1 MKKHFNLFILTLALS
16 TITSYAQNVQ
26 NYQGSDTYQTS
37 IFYVPGTVK
46 YSYIS
51 DGNGGVIRHGEY
63 SFVGKNQIDDDNK
76 KVTANFNLTTNYKQ
90 GKFNGSMS
98 VSSSVTGRIWRYYK
112 WIPFSYNLKLTG
124 SFKEGKA
131 AGTFNAELATATGN
145 QTGKDHITATMKEGN
160 FIGAYD
166 YEGMGARGSY
176 LKMKGQLTDKGKLT
190 GTWKVSEANMTFE
203 NDVLIYESSSHAV
216 TPSDVQNVAKL
227 LAEGKLSEDQV
238 RNRGYIVHH
247 KSLPLNSFIYYF
259 LLDKEKDYFGFDQ
272 IKGWDFSGYGEKE
285 YIEISK
291 MDLISQEGFN
301 KILTAMREGKI
312 SNKFVYTEDGRS
324 NNYLNITCYLRPCY
338 NAQDNYYFLSCHTD
352 FHEKYGTFKNEY
364 SGRVILTPNQMEL
377 FKSVQDSLAIASP
390 ITFSTPNFEI
400 FCIDQKKAEALLLDS
415 KEQQN
420 QERVN
425 IKNVCNYL
433 HLYIPREVLS
443 TYIIPEHKADYY
455 QTANM
460 NSRTGDTCYYT
471 VDSLYL
477 IYKNNSQGVG
487 AFSVSY
493 LNQFK
498 AYQQLFEDCQQ
509 KSKNIVRE
517 ANSLSDELKDPKS
530 NSENT
535 INKNFLSDLQKSFEA
550 TLNSVQMSQKE
561 EVIEKVK
568 SIRTQYIQIE
578 EINTQIESNLYKP
591 LSSNYKKLLNQ
602 LLAKPE
608 FKNIDELK
616 KYESNMPQII
626 NMQHLYMNIS
636 KQMTDV
642 STANTELIEMA
653 GKQYADALKSYAP
666 IYKTNI
672 AISNVNKIEDLTNLM
687 SQLDALKAEQQ
698 LRKNYIE
705 LRKEADQLNT
715 ELTELCAS
723 TKNCKKLYSALF
735 KELPMRWEDGV
746 DNITVMTS
754 STQTLTSL
762 KEKLSKKDLATFDK
776 ELKDIKK
783 VSDFKQFL
791 GL

>member
-1 MKKHFNLFILTLALS
+1 MKKHFYLFILTLALS
-16 TITSYAQNVQ
+16 TITGYAQNVQ

-37 IFYVPGTVK
+37 IFYIPGTVK

-76 KVTANFNLTTNYKQ
+76 KVTANFNLKTNYKQ

-112 WIPFSYNLKLTG
+112 WIPFSYNLKFTG
-124 SFKEGKA
+124 SFKDGKPN
-131 AGTFNAELATATGN
+131 GTFNAELMNATGN

-166 YEGMGARGSY
+166 YEGMGAGGSY
-176 LKMKGQLTDKGKLT
+176 LKMKGQLSDKGKLT

-203 NDVLIYESSSHAV
+203 NDVLIHESSSVAV

-238 RNRGYIVHH
+238 RNRGFIVHH

-259 LLDKEKDYFGFDQ
+259 FLDKEDYFGFDQ

-301 KILTAMREGKI
+301 KILTAMREGKV
-312 SNKFVYTEDGRS
+312 SDKFVYTEDGRS

-352 FHEKYGTFKNEY
+352 FHKKYGTFKHENL
-364 SGRVILTPNQMEL
+364 GRVILTPKQMEI
-377 FKSVQDSLAIASP
+377 FKSVQDSIAITSP
-390 ITFSTPNFEI
+390 ITFSTSNFET
-400 FCIDQKKAEALLLDS
+400 FSVDPKKAEALLLDS
-415 KEQQN
+415 KELQD
-420 QERVN
+420 QERAN
-425 IKNVCNYL
+425 IKNICNYL
-433 HLYIPREVLS
+433 HQYIPREVLL
-443 TYIIPEHKADYY
+443 TYIIPEHHTHYY

-460 NSRTGDTCYYT
+460 DRRTGDTCYYT

-477 IYKNNSQGVG
+477 IYKNNFQGVG
-487 AFSVSY
+487 AFAVSY

-498 AYQQLFEDCQQ
+498 AYQQFFEDCQQ

-517 ANSLSDELKDPKS
+517 ANSLSDELKNQNS
-530 NSENT
+530 NSEYT

-550 TLNSVQMSQKE
+550 TLNSVQMSQKA

-591 LSSNYKKLLNQ
+591 LLSNYKKLLNQ
-602 LLAKPE
+602 LLAKPKL
-608 FKNIDELK
+608 KNIDELEI
-616 KYESNMPQII
+616 YESNMPQII
-626 NMQHLYMNIS
+626 NMQHLYMDIS
-636 KQMTDV
+636 EQMTDA
-642 STANTELIEMA
+642 STANTELIDMA

-672 AISNVNKIEDLTNLM
+672 AIPNVNKTEDLTNFRA
-687 SQLDALKAEQQ
+687 QLDALKAEQQ

-705 LRKEADQLNT
+705 LRKEADLLNT

-723 TKNCKKLYSALF
+723 TKKCKKLYSALF

-754 STQTLTSL
+754 SIQTLTML
-762 KEKLSKKDLATFDK
+762 KEKLSNKDLATFDK
-776 ELKDIKK
+776 DLKKIKEVK
-783 VSDFKQFL
+783 DFKQFL

>member
-1 MKKHFNLFILTLALS
+1 MKKHFYLFILTLALS
-16 TITSYAQNVQ
+16 TITGYAQNVQ

-76 KVTANFNLTTNYKQ
+76 KVTANFNLKTNYKQ

-112 WIPFSYNLKLTG
+112 WIPFSYNLKFTG
-124 SFKEGKA
+124 SFKDGKPN
-131 AGTFNAELATATGN
+131 GTFNAELMNATGN

-166 YEGMGARGSY
+166 YEGMGAGGSY
-176 LKMKGQLTDKGKLT
+176 LKMKGQLSDKGKLT

-203 NDVLIYESSSHAV
+203 NDVLIHESSSVAV

-238 RNRGYIVHH
+238 RNRGFIVHH

-259 LLDKEKDYFGFDQ
+259 FLDKEDYFGFDQ

-301 KILTAMREGKI
+301 KILTAMREGKV
-312 SNKFVYTEDGRS
+312 SDKFVYTEDGRS

-352 FHEKYGTFKNEY
+352 FHKKYGTFKHENL
-364 SGRVILTPNQMEL
+364 GRVILTPKQMEI
-377 FKSVQDSLAIASP
+377 FKSVQDSIAITSP
-390 ITFSTPNFEI
+390 ITFSTSNFET
-400 FCIDQKKAEALLLDS
+400 FSVDPKKAEALLLDS
-415 KEQQN
+415 KELQD
-420 QERVN
+420 QERAN
-425 IKNVCNYL
+425 IKNICNYL
-433 HLYIPREVLS
+433 HQYIPREVLL
-443 TYIIPEHKADYY
+443 TYIIPEHHTHYY

-460 NSRTGDTCYYT
+460 DRRTGDTCYYT

-477 IYKNNSQGVG
+477 IYKNNFQGVG
-487 AFSVSY
+487 AFAVSY

-498 AYQQLFEDCQQ
+498 AYQQFFEDCQQ
-509 KSKNIVRE
+509 KSKNIIRE
-517 ANSLSDELKDPKS
+517 ANSLSDELKNQNS
-530 NSENT
+530 NSEYT

-550 TLNSVQMSQKE
+550 TLNSVQMSQKA

-591 LSSNYKKLLNQ
+591 LLSNYKKLLNQ
-602 LLAKPE
+602 LLAKPKL
-608 FKNIDELK
+608 KNIDELEI
-616 KYESNMPQII
+616 YESNMPQII
-626 NMQHLYMNIS
+626 NMQHLYMDIS
-636 KQMTDV
+636 EQMTDA
-642 STANTELIEMA
+642 STANTELIDMA

-672 AISNVNKIEDLTNLM
+672 AIPNVNKTEDLTNFR

-705 LRKEADQLNT
+705 LRKEADLLNT

-723 TKNCKKLYSALF
+723 TKKCKKLYSALF

-754 STQTLTSL
+754 SIQTLTML
-762 KEKLSKKDLATFDK
+762 KEKLSNKDLATFDK
-776 ELKDIKK
+776 DLKKIKEVK
-783 VSDFKQFL
+783 DFKQFL

>member
-1 MKKHFNLFILTLALS
+1 MKKHFYLFILTLALS
-16 TITSYAQNVQ
+16 TITGYAQNVQ

-76 KVTANFNLTTNYKQ
+76 KVTANFNLKTNYKQ

-112 WIPFSYNLKLTG
+112 WIPFSYNLKFTG
-124 SFKEGKA
+124 SFKDGKPN
-131 AGTFNAELATATGN
+131 GTFNAELMNATGN

-166 YEGMGARGSY
+166 YEGMGAGGSY
-176 LKMKGQLTDKGKLT
+176 LKMKGQLSDKGKLT

-203 NDVLIYESSSHAV
+203 NDVLIHESSSVAI

-259 LLDKEKDYFGFDQ
+259 FLDKEDYFGFDQ

-301 KILTAMREGKI
+301 KILTAMREGNI
-312 SNKFVYTEDGRS
+312 SDKFVYTEDGRN

-352 FHEKYGTFKNEY
+352 FHKKYGTFKNEY

-377 FKSVQDSLAIASP
+377 FKSVQDSIAITSP
-390 ITFSTPNFEI
+390 ITFSTPNFKT
-400 FCIDQKKAEALLLDS
+400 FSVDPKKAEVLLLDS
-415 KEQQN
+415 KELQD
-420 QERVN
+420 QERAN
-425 IKNVCNYL
+425 IKNICNYL
-433 HLYIPREVLS
+433 HQYIPREVLL
-443 TYIIPEHKADYY
+443 TYIIPEHHTHYY

-460 NSRTGDTCYYT
+460 DRRTGDTCYYT

-477 IYKNNSQGVG
+477 IYKNNFQGVG
-487 AFSVSY
+487 AFAVSY

-498 AYQQLFEDCQQ
+498 AYQQFFEDCQQ

-517 ANSLSDELKDPKS
+517 ANSLSDELKNQNS
-530 NSENT
+530 NSEYT

-550 TLNSVQMSQKE
+550 TLNSVQMSQKA

-591 LSSNYKKLLNQ
+591 LLSNYKKFLNQ
-602 LLAKPE
+602 LLAKPKL
-608 FKNIDELK
+608 KNIDELEI
-616 KYESNMPQII
+616 YESNMPQII
-626 NMQHLYMNIS
+626 NMQHLYMDIS
-636 KQMTDV
+636 EQMTDA

-666 IYKTNI
+666 IYQTNI
-672 AISNVNKIEDLTNLM
+672 AIPNVNKTEDLTNFR

-705 LRKEADQLNT
+705 LRKEADLLNT

-723 TKNCKKLYSALF
+723 TKKCKKLYSALF

-754 STQTLTSL
+754 SIQTLTML
-762 KEKLSKKDLATFDK
+762 KEKLSNKDLATFDK
-776 ELKDIKK
+776 DLKKIKEVK
-783 VSDFKQFL
+783 DFKQFL

>member
-26 NYQGSDTYQTS
+26 NYQGSDTYKTS

-76 KVTANFNLTTNYKQ
+76 KVTANFNLKTNYKQ

-98 VSSSVTGRIWRYYK
+98 VSSSITGRIWGYYK
-112 WIPFSYNLKLTG
+112 WIPFSYNLKFTG
-124 SFKEGKA
+124 SFKDGKPN
-131 AGTFNAELATATGN
+131 GTFNAELMNATGD

-166 YEGMGARGSY
+166 YEGMGAGGSY
-176 LKMKGQLTDKGKLT
+176 LKMKGQLSDKGKLT

-203 NDVLIYESSSHAV
+203 NDVLIHESSSIAV

-238 RNRGYIVHH
+238 RNQGYIVHK

-259 LLDKEKDYFGFDQ
+259 FLDKEDYFGFDQ
-272 IKGWDFSGYGEKE
+272 IKGWNFSGYGEKE

-301 KILTAMREGKI
+301 KILTAMREGNV
-312 SNKFVYTEDGRS
+312 SDKFVYTEDGRS

-352 FHEKYGTFKNEY
+352 FHEKYGTFKHENL
-364 SGRVILTPNQMEL
+364 GRVILTPKQMEI
-377 FKSVQDSLAIASP
+377 FKSVQDSIVITSP
-390 ITFSTPNFEI
+390 ITFSTPNFET
-400 FCIDQKKAEALLLDS
+400 FSVDPKKAEALLLDS
-415 KEQQN
+415 EELQD
-420 QERVN
+420 QERAN
-425 IKNVCNYL
+425 IKNICNYL
-433 HLYIPREVLS
+433 HRYIPREVLL
-443 TYIIPEHKADYY
+443 TYIIPEHKSDYY
-455 QTANM
+455 ETANM
-460 NSRTGDTCYYT
+460 DRRTGDTCYYT

-477 IYKNNSQGVG
+477 IYKNNYTGVG
-487 AFSVSY
+487 AFAVSY

-498 AYQQLFEDCQQ
+498 AYQQLFEDCQH
-509 KSKNIVRE
+509 KSENLIAE
-517 ANSLSDELKDPKS
+517 ANTLSEELKNQSSKS
-530 NSENT
+530 EYT
-535 INKNFLSDLQKSFEA
+535 INENFLSDLQKSFVA
-550 TLNSVQMSQKE
+550 TLSSVQMSKNE

-591 LSSNYKKLLNQ
+591 LLSNYKELLNQ
-602 LLAKPE
+602 LLAKPK
-608 FKNIDELK
+608 FKNIDELEI
-616 KYESNMPQII
+616 YESNMPQII
-626 NMQHLYMNIS
+626 NMQHLYMDIS
-636 KQMTDV
+636 EQMTDA

-653 GKQYADALKSYAP
+653 GKQYADALKSYVP

-672 AISNVNKIEDLTNLM
+672 AIPNVNKTEDLTNFR

-705 LRKEADQLNT
+705 LRKEADLLNT

-735 KELPMRWEDGV
+735 KELPMRWDDGV

-754 STQTLTSL
+754 SIQMLTTL
-762 KEKLSKKDLATFDK
+762 KEKLSKQDLATFDK
-776 ELKDIKK
+776 DLKK
-783 VSDFKQFL
+783 VKEVKDFKQIL